1 MASDRKTPQ
10 PEDDLF
16 DWFTIS
22 YRSIAIAVVVLVA
35 MGVGGLYYFFG
46 GGPPPPPPETEA
58 TRPSV
63 TSARFQTIEGS
74 VKVKA
79 VGTVE
84 WLVADT
90 SMVLR
95 KSDLVRTGPGG
106 AAEIQFFDGTTV
118 HVRPDSLITIE
129 ETSEDPTTRRRKV
142 AWFISSGEVNFKAS
156 RPNVPG
162 SQTEASTPTTRT
174 SFKED
179 AAGDIRVADSGQSDL
194 KLFAG
199 SAQVTTKSGDTVA
212 LVANRAVSVDEAGK
226 AGPEQSLPPPPA
238 LRAPSHQA
246 EITYPDPSRATTLL
260 VWAPVPGAVGYHVM
274 LDYSPHFNRPLLD
287 RTKYPDT
294 SVELQGLDVGKFY
307 WKVSAV
313 GKESVEGP
321 FSAFA
326 KFTVTRPPAAAAGS
340 GPPPPLQV
348 PALEARGNIVQ
359 VKGRTEPGAN
369 VTVNSQRVDVGDDGT
384 FNEFITL
391 PTEKPGR
398 QEVLIRSVGL
408 NGGVNTQRRWVTV
421 GEQ

>member
-1 MASDRKTPQ
+1 MASDRKPPQ
-10 PEDDLF
+10 PEDDFF

-22 YRSIAIAVVVLVA
+22 YRTIAIAVVAVVA
-35 MGVGGLYYFFG
+35 IAGGVFYYFYSQSL
-46 GGPPPPPPETEA
+46 PPPPPATEVA
-58 TRPSV
+58 QPTV
-63 TSARFQTIEGS
+63 TTARFRSVEGS

-84 WLVADT
+84 WINADP

-106 AAEIQFFDGTTV
+106 TAEIEFFDNTMV

-129 ETSEDPTTRRRKV
+129 ETSEDPTTKRRKV

-162 SQTEASTPTTRT
+162 SQTEAATPTART
-174 SFKED
+174 SFKDD
-179 AAGDIRVADSGQSDL
+179 AAGDIRVADSGQSDV

-199 SAQVTTKSGDTVA
+199 SAQVTTKSGESVA
-212 LVANRAVSVDEAGK
+212 LAANRAVSLVAEVK
-226 AGPEQSLPPPPA
+226 ACPAHSLPPPPT

-246 EITYPDPSRATTLL
+246 EITYPNPAQATTLL
-260 VWAPVPGAVGYHVM
+260 VWAPVPGAVAYHVM

-287 RTKYPDT
+287 RGRHSET

-307 WKVSAV
+307 WKVAAV
-313 GKESVEGP
+313 DKENVEGP

-326 KFTVTRPPAAAAGS
+326 RFTVTRPAATSVGS
-340 GPPPPLQV
+340 GPPPRLTV

-359 VKGRTEPGAN
+359 VKGQTEPGAT
-369 VTVNSQRVDVGDDGT
+369 VTVNSQRVDVADDGN

-398 QEVLIRSVGL
+398 QEVVIRSVGI

>member
-1 MASDRKTPQ
+1 MASERKP
-10 PEDDLF
+10 PKSEDDFL
-16 DWFTIS
+16 DWITIS
-22 YRSIAIAVVVLVA
+22 YRSIAIAGLLLA
-35 MGVGGLYYFFG
+35 ALVGGALYYFR
-46 GGPPPPPPETEA
+46 GPVIAPPTPQVEVPL
-58 TRPSV
+58 PSA
-63 TSARFQTIEGS
+63 TSARFMSIEGS

-84 WLVADT
+84 WLVADK
-90 SMVLR
+90 SMMLR

-129 ETSEDPTTRRRKV
+129 ETSEDPNTKRRKV

-162 SQTEASTPTTRT
+162 SQTEASTPTVRT
-174 SFKED
+174 TIRED
-179 AAGDIRVADSGQSDL
+179 AAGDIRVKESGESDV
-194 KLFAG
+194 KLFQGAV
-199 SAQVTTKSGDTVA
+199 SLTTKTGDTVQ
-212 LVANRAVSVDEAGK
+212 LGPNRGVTVDEAGK
-226 AGPEQSLPPPPA
+226 AGPEQTLPPPPT

-260 VWAPVPGAVGYHVM
+260 VWAPVPGAAAYHVM

-287 RTKYPDT
+287 RARYPDT

-313 GKESVEGP
+313 GKDDVEGP

-326 KFTVTRPPAAAAGS
+326 RFTVTRPAAAAAGS
-340 GPPPPLQV
+340 GPPPPLVV

-369 VTVNSQRVDVGDDGT
+369 VTVNSQRVDVADDGT